1 MTAEQVK
8 TSIETRELQLTNR
21 QKLIHYKVV
30 ILLLFIGIFG
40 LFFSLKEYISGTY
53 NLFIYA
59 GIGFFI
65 FSVVIGILLYK
76 LQRHRLKFYLI
87 DRILANNDLKE
98 IIEKVKMELKW
109 SFFIVD
115 TNIIIAKTKADFLLP
130 GRGELITIL
139 FDKNKILINS
149 IYDPSKKSLIFPFS
163 PNRKNVRI
171 LVERIKEKQM
181 ANIDYSELVK
191 FAE

>member
-76 LQRHRLKFYLI
+76 LQRHRLKFYVI
-87 DRILANNDLKE
+87 DRILANDDLKE

-109 SFFIVD
+109 SFYIVD
-115 TNIIIAKTKADFLLP
+115 TNIIIAKTKSDFLLP

>member
-1 MTAEQVK
+1 
-8 TSIETRELQLTNR
+8 
-21 QKLIHYKVV
+21 
-30 ILLLFIGIFG
+30 
-40 LFFSLKEYISGTY
+40 
-53 NLFIYA
+53 
-59 GIGFFI
+59 
-65 FSVVIGILLYK
+65 
-76 LQRHRLKFYLI
+76 FYVI
-87 DRILANNDLKE
+87 DRILANDDLKE
-98 IIEKVKMELKW
+98 IIEKVKTELKW
-109 SFFIVD
+109 SFYVVD
-115 TNIIIAKTKADFLLP
+115 MNIIIAKTKSDFLLP

-149 IYDPSKKSLIFPFS
+149 IFDPSKKSLIFPFS